1 MSEEMM
7 IYEETI
13 FTSSGLGGTGFNKSN
28 KKQENLNFTPSPK
41 RDYLQENQ
49 SIIFNEIDTY
59 ENTPLEGLYSGF
71 QNEKLYNKNIDNLD
85 SDMILKVYNDVCE
98 KIEINNN
105 FIDTFNKKRICNKK
119 KNSTASVCKILE
131 SNQETSK

>member
-1 MSEEMM
+1 
-7 IYEETI
+7 
-13 FTSSGLGGTGFNKSN
+13 
-28 KKQENLNFTPSPK
+28 
-41 RDYLQENQ
+41 
-49 SIIFNEIDTY
+49 
-59 ENTPLEGLYSGF
+59 
-71 QNEKLYNKNIDNLD
+71 
-85 SDMILKVYNDVCE
+85 MILKVYNDVCE